1 MPEDIRRHPSRVR
14 FETRAVRFV
23 SEYLKD
29 LNGTK
34 ACERMGYEGDC
45 GQAAHAFLRDPFT
58 KALIEAR
65 LSKLV
70 AQNEIAQETVLN
82 ELGTIAFSDP
92 RGYFDTFGNVKPVHE
107 WTREQAAAVAAIDV
121 TEVIDE
127 SSDGSKV
134 KVTRTSKIK
143 FWDKGAA
150 LDKLGRYLKLWEAAK
165 QQVNVNVD
173 NRSVTVHQHA
183 SSEGAL
189 RAVDELIARALA
201 IGAAPDPA
209 APGANGPVL
218 PVALPVEPGGHGT
231 PVDDR
236 AHQGGAE

>member
-58 KALIEAR
+58 KGLIAER
-65 LSKLV
+65 MSRMV

-82 ELGTIAFSDP
+82 ELAAIAFNDP
-92 RGYFDTFGNVKPVHE
+92 RAFFDEFGNLRDIHSLP
-107 WTREQAAAVAAIDV
+107 REVAASISSI
-121 TEVIDE
+121 EVSEEIDE
-127 SSDGSKV
+127 SDDGRKTTA
-134 KVTRTSKIK
+134 TRTSKIK

-201 IGAAPDPA
+201 IGAAPGPA
-209 APGANGPVL
+209 APGADGLVL
-218 PVALPVEPGGHGT
+218 SAALPAEPGGYGT

-236 AHQGGAE
+236 AHQGSAE